1 MVRNA
6 RRKLL
11 PWNPESML
19 VERGSFLFCSCLHSD
34 ALAYY
39 PPPLPFYCPRFPGTD
54 LTRVTSG
61 EVQHVEEEAQ
71 LTCQA
76 ELFLAKVVLD

>member
-1 MVRNA
+1 M
-6 RRKLL
+6 
-11 PWNPESML
+11 PEENYCPEIQE
-19 VERGSFLFCSCLHSD
+19 VCWWKEVIFSCGHLHKDIS
-34 ALAYY
+34 AYY
-39 PPPLPFYCPRFPGTD
+39 PPPSLFYRPWSPDTD

-76 ELFLAKVVLD
+76 ELLLAKVVLD

>member
-1 MVRNA
+1 M
-6 RRKLL
+6 
-11 PWNPESML
+11 PE
-19 VERGSFLFCSCLHSD
+19 EN
-34 ALAYY
+34 
-39 PPPLPFYCPRFPGTD
+39 YCPGIQGGKKLFSLVAICIAMSLLTIHFHSFYRPRSPSTD

-76 ELFLAKVVLD
+76 ELLLAKVVLD

>member
-1 MVRNA
+1 MWPFAQRYLC
-6 RRKLL
+6 LL
-11 PWNPESML
+11 STSL
-19 VERGSFLFCSCLHSD
+19 LFYH
-34 ALAYY
+34 
-39 PPPLPFYCPRFPGTD
+39 PRSPGTD

-76 ELFLAKVVLD
+76 ELLLAKVVLD